1 MRQLRSAPVPAAAA
15 SLLLVAVACG
25 GHTFDERLAEAR
37 RLRTSGGAAE
47 AAAILADL
55 SRGRPG
61 DASLMYEQ
69 AQALH
74 DAGKDDEAL
83 DRLTAALQAK
93 PDLTDARV
101 LRGVVLGVLGR
112 DQEALADLRQ
122 VAATQPDRPGVHRA
136 MGIIHARAN
145 RFGPAVNQFEK
156 ELARNPADAET
167 LTDLGLFYLQTGQI
181 EQAADRL
188 QRAATAP
195 EAPARAHRYYAE
207 ILFKQGRREE
217 GLEEQRKAISL
228 APRDVDLIISHARA
242 LQGYAHAD
250 EAPVVLHAAIDRGV
264 TSPRLYVELARQE
277 REALNYDAAV
287 AWLQKAIAL
296 DDSLADAHI
305 DLGKIYLFQGRREE
319 ARAAFERA
327 QTAAP
332 TDAYAPFYLA
342 TLLMEDGKYA
352 EAEPLLKRSIELD
365 PLNPKAHYSLG
376 QALQRLGRDDE
387 ARSELALHAEILKR
401 LRESKQ
407 TAGPATTAD

>member
-1 MRQLRSAPVPAAAA
+1 MRQLRSAEAFLAGGC
-15 SLLLVAVACG
+15 LLAGLMACG

-37 RLRTSGGAAE
+37 RLRATGGATE

-55 SRGRPG
+55 SGERPR

-69 AQALH
+69 AEALH

-83 DRLTAALQAK
+83 DRLTAALLAK

-112 DQEALADLRQ
+112 DKEALADLRQ
-122 VAATQPDRPGVHRA
+122 VAATQPERPGVHRA
-136 MGIIHARAN
+136 MGIIHARAS

-156 ELARNPADAET
+156 ELARNPSDAET

-188 QRAATAP
+188 QRAATAK

-207 ILFKQGRREE
+207 ILFKQGRHEE
-217 GLEEQRKAISL
+217 GLEEQRKAMAL
-228 APRDVDLIISHARA
+228 APRDVDLIVSHARA
-242 LQGYAHAD
+242 LAGYGHAD
-250 EAPVVLHAAIDRGV
+250 EAPAVLRAALDRGV
-264 TSPRLYVELARQE
+264 TSPLLYVELARQE
-277 REALNYDAAV
+277 REALDYDAAV

-296 DDSLADAHI
+296 DGSLAAAHV
-305 DLGKIYLFQGRREE
+305 DLGKVYLYQGRREE
-319 ARAAFERA
+319 ARAAFEHA
-327 QTAAP
+327 AAAAP
-332 TDAYAPFYLA
+332 TDPYAPFYLA
-342 TLLMEDGKYA
+342 TILMEDKKYD
-352 EAEPLLKRSIELD
+352 EAEPLLRRSIELD

-376 QALQRLGRDDE
+376 QTLQRLGRDDE
-387 ARSELALHAEILKR
+387 ARPELALHKEILKR